1 MKTLSITNNDL
12 FRLSMAGAIALALAS
27 LFIGASHPLGYGVA
41 LLAPLVLT
49 INSGVELDFEQ
60 LKYRKFKSVLG
71 IKSGEWKSYNPAHQL
86 VLLSKH
92 GAKTMVNQRLISE
105 IAIEDYF
112 YELYIMDP
120 SHLKRLYLYS
130 TKKKEKVDSIIRQIT
145 ESSTLKLT
153 AYNPAKLNGR

>member
-1 MKTLSITNNDL
+1 MTTLSITNNDL
-12 FRLSMAGAIALALAS
+12 FRLALAGAISLVVAS
-27 LFIGASHPLGYGVA
+27 LFIGASHPLGYGVS
-41 LLAPLVLT
+41 LLALLVLT

-71 IKSGEWKSYNPAHQL
+71 IKSGEWKSYNPQHQL

-105 IAIEDYF
+105 LSIEDYF

-120 SHLKRLYLYS
+120 STRKYVMTGILMLQTRS
-130 TKKKEKVDSIIRQIT
+130 SIWKTGGSSIRNRAAIGNWLMLMQ
-145 ESSTLKLT
+145 
-153 AYNPAKLNGR
+153 